1 MGVCTYKG
9 GTVPASSRGMCID
22 NGGTWT
28 EGDAEEPGFNL
39 IGKDFSSAIGE
50 TWNQYIKGEDDT
62 AKENLGGYVKRRW
75 DEDPASLAFDA
86 ALMYGGAGAGRYV
99 LSKLGMGKLFKNL
112 IGKTKTTTK
121 TVKPV
126 IDPKTKRIK
135 KGTKYGDVTTTSW
148 RPRITPSAIIAG
160 GAYQADKHGMLPF
173 VPGGAFSQEGKDAQY
188 QKRLKTLQ
196 DAVAGL
202 DKKESDA
209 AKTAEAEKIAAEKVL
224 AEQNRLD
231 NMTFYDKFKL
241 GMKDPRTAAL
251 FGTYLSDI
259 GSNIPGQNKGI
270 AAQID
275 LADADAA
282 MASANKPSAAAL
294 NATKVSESTLLK
306 RFMQDKSLFKIGD
319 SKIQR
324 ESDAAAMVQAYRAVQ
339 AKLFAEGMRTDDEY
353 VMRVLFATYGK
364 KA

>member
-9 GTVPASSRGMCID
+9 GTLPAHSKQFCED
-22 NGGTWT
+22 NKGVWS

-50 TWNQYIKGEDDT
+50 TWNQYIKGEDDA
-62 AKENLGGYVKRRW
+62 AKENLGGYVTRRW
-75 DEDPASLAFDA
+75 DEDPASLAFDT

-99 LSKLGMGKLFKNL
+99 LSKLGMGTLFKNL
-112 IGKTKTTTK
+112 VGKSGTK
-121 TVKPV
+121 TVAGTPV
-126 IDPKTKRIK
+126 FAKGTSGKLK
-135 KGTKYGDVTTTSW
+135 KGSTWGATTKNTW
-148 RPRITPSAIIAG
+148 RPRIIPPALIAG
-160 GAYQADKHGMLPF
+160 GIYKADQLGYSTPWNEPF
-173 VPGGAFSQEGKDAQY
+173 SEAGKDAQY
-188 QKRLKTLQ
+188 QRRLETLQ
-196 DAVAGL
+196 NTVAGL

-209 AKTAEAEKIAAEKVL
+209 AKTAEAEKIASEKVL

-306 RFMQDKSLFKIGD
+306 RFMKGKSLFKIGD
-319 SKIQR
+319 SKIRR
-324 ESDAAAMVQAYRAVQ
+324 ESNAAAMVQAYRAVQ

-353 VMRVLFATYGK
+353 VMQVLFATYGK

>member
-9 GTVPASSRGMCID
+9 GTLPAGSRGMCTD
-22 NGGTWT
+22 YGGTWT
-28 EGDAEEPGFNL
+28 EGAEKEGFIDSL
-39 IGKDFSSAIGE
+39 IGDDFASAVSNWDGSDE
-50 TWNQYIKGEDDT
+50 STEGMQ
-62 AKENLGGYVKRRW
+62 GYLTRRW
-75 DEDPASLAFDA
+75 EEDPASLAWDIGSWGV
-86 ALMYGGAGAGRYV
+86 GGGLGVKVA
-99 LSKLGMGKLFKNL
+99 SKLGLGKLLKNTFT
-112 IGKTKTTTK
+112 KTKT
-121 TVKPV
+121 
-126 IDPKTKRIK
+126 KTKFKKPELVNGKIK
-135 KGTKYGDVTTTSW
+135 KGTKFGDVTTTSTGL
-148 RPRITPSAIIAG
+148 RYLPAAVMGTA
-160 GAYQADKHGMLPF
+160 AYQADKAGVLPF
-173 VPGGAFSQEGKDAQY
+173 GIGPFSQEGKDAQY
-188 QKRLKTLQ
+188 QRRLKTLQ
-196 DAVAGL
+196 DTVAGL

-209 AKTAEAEKIAAEKVL
+209 AKTAEAEKIASEKVL

-306 RFMQDKSLFKIGD
+306 RFMKGKSLFKIGD
-319 SKIQR
+319 SKIRR
-324 ESDAAAMVQAYRAVQ
+324 ESNAAAMVQAYRAVQ
-339 AKLFAEGMRTDDEY
+339 AKLFERGMRTDDEY
-353 VMRVLFATYGK
+353 VMQVLFATYGK